1 MPRFVKELFIGEGS
15 FGTVYSGVWFGNDG
29 NNLKVALK
37 FENKP
42 STENEHSQLRH
53 EYKVYKELH
62 QHGKVPGFAKQ
73 LYFGPSSNGTN
84 GNLLILELLGPSLS
98 QLLDR
103 CNGTFNLKTVLQI
116 ADQTLKR
123 LESLHSRNIIHRDIK
138 PDNFCLGLHDN
149 QIYCLDLG
157 LATLYISKT
166 SNKHK
171 PYCDH
176 KSLVGTP
183 RYASINAHDGIRYGR
198 RDDLMSL
205 SYMLIFL
212 LKGSLPW
219 QGVKISDKVKKY
231 NQISHLKKTITPSK
245 LCEDIPQEFA
255 KLLQYCKDLKYDDKP
270 NYLYLR
276 NMFRDLY
283 EANNYHL
290 CNNNYWCWQKD
301 GDESSDQEI
310 EAIHTSN
317 EVTFNDDCNKLKRKK
332 SFNDVI
338 VNDNKRI
345 KR

>member
-1 MPRFVKELFIGEGS
+1 
-15 FGTVYSGVWFGNDG
+15 
-29 NNLKVALK
+29 
-37 FENKP
+37 
-42 STENEHSQLRH
+42 
-53 EYKVYKELH
+53 
-62 QHGKVPGFAKQ
+62 
-73 LYFGPSSNGTN
+73 
-84 GNLLILELLGPSLS
+84 
-98 QLLDR
+98 
-103 CNGTFNLKTVLQI
+103 LKTVIQI

-205 SYMLIFL
+205 SFMLIFL

-219 QGVKISDKVKKY
+219 QGVKISEKEKKY

-283 EANNYHL
+283 EENNYHL
-290 CNNNYWCWQKD
+290 CNNSYWCWQD
-301 GDESSDQEI
+301 DNDSEQE
-310 EAIHTSN
+310 IHTSN
-317 EVTFNDDCNKLKRKK
+317 EVSFNDDCNVLKRKQT
-332 SFNDVI
+332 FDDVI
-338 VNDNKRI
+338 MNDNKRI